1 MSLGRALGARLGAG
15 AVVLVGRDTRR
26 SGPMIEGALA
36 AGLASAGVSVRSGG
50 VLPTPAIAELV
61 AFDAQL
67 AAGAVIS
74 ASHNPFPDNGIK
86 LFGSD
91 GFKLPD
97 VEESAIEA
105 SLGAPGDRPTGEAL
119 GAIDGWQ
126 DARTEYLD
134 RLLTRLPH
142 RLDGVDVAID
152 CANGATVST
161 AHAALTQL
169 GARVTVVADQPDGV
183 NINVAC
189 GSTHLDLISHT
200 VVAGGHDLGLAFDG
214 DGDRVLAVSGDGAV
228 VDGDQI
234 LAVLALDLH
243 AQAALPHHTVVTT
256 TMTNLGFRRAMR
268 DAGIEVRWT
277 DVGDRYVLAEMRAGG
292 FVLGGEQSGHVINL
306 GHGPTGD
313 GLAVGIQLLGA
324 LSRTGETLAEA
335 ASVMTRLPQRLVNIR
350 VERKNDLATATAV
363 WDAVAV
369 CEHELGEN
377 GRVVVRPSGTE
388 PLVRVMV
395 EAPTEA
401 DCDRWCAELTS
412 VTKAALGAE

>member
-1 MSLGRALGARLGAG
+1 
-15 AVVLVGRDTRR
+15 
-26 SGPMIEGALA
+26 MIEGALA
-36 AGLASAGVSVRSGG
+36 AGLASVGVSVRSGG
-50 VLPTPAIAELV
+50 VLPTPAVAELV
-61 AFDAQL
+61 AFNEHL
-67 AAGAVIS
+67 AAGVVIS

-86 LFGSD
+86 LFGAD

-105 SLGAPGDRPTGEAL
+105 ALDLAGERPTGVAL

-126 DARTEYLD
+126 DARTDYLE
-134 RLLTRLPH
+134 RLLERLPE
-142 RLDGVDVAID
+142 RLDGLDVVID

-169 GARVTVVADQPDGV
+169 GARVTVIADQPDGV

-189 GSTHLDLISHT
+189 GSTHLDLIAST

-243 AQAALPHHTVVTT
+243 TRGLLPHATVVTT

-268 DAGIEVRWT
+268 EAGIEVRWT
-277 DVGDRYVLAEMRAGG
+277 DVGDRYVLAEMRSKG
-292 FVLGGEQSGHVINL
+292 FALGGEQSGHLINL

-313 GLAVGIQLLGA
+313 GLAAGIQLIGA
-324 LSRTGETLAEA
+324 LIRTGRTLAEA
-335 ASVMTRLPQRLVNIR
+335 ASVMTRLPQRLVNLR
-350 VERKNDLATATAV
+350 VGRKEDLTAATAV
-363 WDAVAV
+363 WDAVAA
-369 CEHELGEN
+369 CERELGDD

-388 PLVRVMV
+388 PLVRIMV

-401 DCDRWCAELTS
+401 ECDRWCEELS
-412 VTKAALGAE
+412 GVTIAALGGLASD

>member
-1 MSLGRALGARLGAG
+1 
-15 AVVLVGRDTRR
+15 
-26 SGPMIEGALA
+26 MIEGALA
-36 AGLASAGVSVRSGG
+36 AGLASVGVSVRSGG
-50 VLPTPAIAELV
+50 VLPTPAVAELV
-61 AFDAQL
+61 AFNEHL
-67 AAGAVIS
+67 AAGVVIS

-86 LFGSD
+86 LFGAD

-105 SLGAPGDRPTGEAL
+105 ALDLAGERPTGVAL

-126 DARTEYLD
+126 DARTDYLE
-134 RLLTRLPH
+134 RLLERLPE
-142 RLDGVDVAID
+142 RLDGLDVVID

-169 GARVTVVADQPDGV
+169 GARVTVIADQPDGV

-189 GSTHLDLISHT
+189 GSTHLDLIAST

-243 AQAALPHHTVVTT
+243 TRGLLPHATVVTT

-268 DAGIEVRWT
+268 EAGIEVRWT
-277 DVGDRYVLAEMRAGG
+277 DVGDRYVLAEMRSKG
-292 FVLGGEQSGHVINL
+292 FALGGEQSGHLINL

-313 GLAVGIQLLGA
+313 GLAAGIQLIGA
-324 LSRTGETLAEA
+324 LIRTGRTLAEA
-335 ASVMTRLPQRLVNIR
+335 ASVMTRLPQRLVNLR
-350 VERKNDLATATAV
+350 VGRKEDLTAATAV
-363 WDAVAV
+363 WDAVAA
-369 CEHELGEN
+369 CERELGDD

-388 PLVRVMV
+388 PLVRIMV

-401 DCDRWCAELTS
+401 ECDRWCEELS
-412 VTKAALGAE
+412 GVTIAALGGLAPN